1 MFGTAQALQLTAV
14 PALAP
19 ATYLV
24 MDMETGEAP
33 DEAIADALKAW
44 KPPSNMTDPVK
55 IEERRQKA
63 FASIRADSALL
74 DVAPILC
81 VSIRTPTVA
90 TTISG
95 MDLKPALIE
104 GVDMI
109 GAGNEKAMLIWLR
122 EKMDEVCDGQTVLIG
137 YNVIKFDLL
146 RLRLKYLHYGLRP
159 PRPLIHR
166 NSREEQQPVFDM
178 MLAWFRSFTSQHE
191 DRKEDAR
198 KWPSAKEVAQH
209 LKLPHHKDMID
220 GKQIPDLYRRGEY
233 DLILHYN
240 ALDALVEEFAYLYMA
255 GIAPDLQ

>member
-24 MDMETGEAP
+24 IDLETGEAP

-44 KPPSNMTDPVK
+44 KPPAGWKDPLK
-55 IEERRQKA
+55 IEERRQQA

-81 VSIRTPTVA
+81 VSTRTPNAA

-95 MDLKPALIE
+95 MDHKPAPID
-104 GVDMI
+104 GVDVI
-109 GAGNEKAMLIWLR
+109 DSGNEKALLLWLR
-122 EKMDEVCDGQTVLIG
+122 TTIEAACNEQTLLIG
-137 YNVIKFDLL
+137 HNVAKFDLP
-146 RLRLKYLHYGLRP
+146 RLRLKYLHHGLRP

-166 NSREEQQPVFDM
+166 NFKEEQQPVFDTM
-178 MLAWFRSFTSQHE
+178 WAWFRSFTSQHE

-198 KWPSAKEVAQH
+198 KWPSAKEIAQH

-233 DLILHYN
+233 DLILRYN
-240 ALDALVEEFAYLYMA
+240 ALDALVEELAYLYMA

>member
-14 PALAP
+14 PALAS

-24 MDMETGEAP
+24 IDLETGEAP

-44 KPPSNMTDPVK
+44 KPPAGWKDPLK
-55 IEERRQKA
+55 IEERRQQA

-81 VSIRTPTVA
+81 VSIRTPTAA

-95 MDLKPALIE
+95 MDLKPAPIE

-109 GAGNEKAMLIWLR
+109 GAGNEKALLIWLR
-122 EKMDEVCDGQTVLIG
+122 EKMDEACGGQTVLIG
-137 YNVIKFDLL
+137 HNVVKFDLP
-146 RLRLKYLHYGLRP
+146 RLRLKFMHHSLRP
-159 PRPLIHR
+159 PKALIHR
-166 NSREEQQPVFDM
+166 SSREEQQPMFDTM
-178 MLAWFRSFTSQHE
+178 WTWFRSFTSQHE

-233 DLILHYN
+233 DLILRYN
-240 ALDALVEEFAYLYMA
+240 ALDALVEELAYLHMA
-255 GIAPDLQ
+255 GIAPNLQ